1 MKYFFFFILIF
12 VALLACNKKEDQI
25 STPEEPVIPEK
36 KCPGCDFP
44 DTVWRDNQNG
54 PKLIFKIVLD
64 SSQAR
69 LNNSGGLAT
78 IPVGNAGQV
87 PQMNALSVH
96 YIEIAQTDSTKFGG
110 GTILYQAEET
120 NCGGDK
126 AILFCK
132 TVLCK
137 NGEVF
142 FSLPFNKIPAGAY
155 KWLRIAVGYQNFN
168 IRIKTNSSGALNAS
182 IASFIGSKTYV
193 TKYKMQNTVMTPT
206 ISGGPG
212 NKSQGYWGFYT
223 NVFGIAVKTEGQ
235 APQTTAV
242 SPNAASTTS
251 SNSGVITGEFFK
263 SSVGASQPIVISG
276 NETQDKII
284 QVFLSTNKSFEWKE
298 LNVDGLFQPDVGETV
313 VDMGLRG
320 MVPKY

>member
-25 STPEEPVIPEK
+25 ATPEEPVIPEK

-64 SSQAR
+64 STQAR

-78 IPVGNAGQV
+78 IPAGNAGQV
-87 PQMNALSVH
+87 PQMNVLSVH
-96 YIEIAQTDSTKFGG
+96 YIEIAQTDSTKLGA

-132 TVLCK
+132 TVLCN

-168 IRIKTNSSGALNAS
+168 IKIKTNSSGALNAS
-182 IASFIGSKTYV
+182 IASFIGSKTSSDKIFV
-193 TKYKMQNTVMTPT
+193 FAYKE
-206 ISGGPG
+206 IG
-212 NKSQGYWGFYT
+212 
-223 NVFGIAVKTEGQ
+223 
-235 APQTTAV
+235 AV
-242 SPNAASTTS
+242 SDVS
-251 SNSGVITGEFFK
+251 SRI
-263 SSVGASQPIVISG
+263 
-276 NETQDKII
+276 
-284 QVFLSTNKSFEWKE
+284 LSFSE
-298 LNVDGLFQPDVGETV
+298 P
-313 VDMGLRG
+313 
-320 MVPKY
+320 